1 MPARNLIRALA
12 TLGVAASLLAGT
24 AIAADIDYDPRRSQ
38 ALRRCDEPAHRG
50 RLEQARDCYG
60 GLLRA
65 ADPLTRAEALFAL
78 DDLRAA
84 NDAFREAV
92 AANPQAPLPKLRWGR
107 MFMAAGQYNDAM
119 QLFQEVLEAFPA
131 TPLLI
136 EIKAPLAA
144 TQVKRIIEELGATE
158 RVVVDSFKPEALK
171 VFRDSGIATGASR
184 NGIARILRESLGGK
198 SAGPVDFRVLCTPL
212 TYYGMPLPVKR
223 FPRVGTR
230 HDVRVHVWTVND
242 TGIARDLWMA
252 GVNGIITDDPAVMLD
267 LRSTL
272 AVTYR

>member
-1 MPARNLIRALA
+1 MNILLARDARPVIGHRGNRAHAPENTIESFAQAVSLGADALEFDVHLCADGIPVVHHDA
-12 TLGVAASLLAGT
+12 TLARTTDGEGEIARLTFAELRKVDAGSKFT
-24 AIAADIDYDPRRSQ
+24 TDNGKTFPYRGQ
-38 ALRRCDEPAHRG
+38 GHRI
-50 RLEQARDCYG
+50 
-60 GLLRA
+60 
-65 ADPLTRAEALFAL
+65 PS
-78 DDLRAA
+78 
-84 NDAFREAV
+84 
-92 AANPQAPLPKLRWGR
+92 
-107 MFMAAGQYNDAM
+107 
-119 QLFQEVLEAFPA
+119 FQEVLEAFPT

-136 EIKAPLAA
+136 EIKAALAA
-144 TQVKRIIEELGATE
+144 TQVKRIIEDRGATE

-171 VFRDSGIATGASR
+171 IFRDSGIATGASR

-223 FPRVGTR
+223 FPRVATR